1 MDRGVWQA
9 TVHEVAELDMTE
21 TTSSGYN
28 LGLWIVKGH
37 FSLEAANV
45 KAPTGEGPSMPWC
58 YMLATGTL
66 ENKLRGDVGIVITT
80 TSVTIFQSIPL

>member
-1 MDRGVWQA
+1 M
-9 TVHEVAELDMTE
+9 
-21 TTSSGYN
+21 
-28 LGLWIVKGH
+28 
-37 FSLEAANV
+37 

-80 TSVTIFQSIPL
+80 TSVTIFQSIPLIEAWVQVLALSLN

>member
-1 MDRGVWQA
+1 M
-9 TVHEVAELDMTE
+9 
-21 TTSSGYN
+21 
-28 LGLWIVKGH
+28 
-37 FSLEAANV
+37 

-80 TSVTIFQSIPL
+80 SVTIFQSIPLIEAWVQVLALSLN